1 MCSHLRCMHA
11 AGPLRSGAACRR
23 TRRAAALPPGLP
35 RARAGLPCTAV
46 LWGAW
51 ATGMAAASPALL
63 RRLER
68 AGMGAIAPARGLAAL
83 AGLLQG
89 LAPRRPRRATPAQA
103 VGNPFVWA
111 RFGRPGQSAPFLL
124 AALLDAPAAA
134 GAPAHPPRDG
144 AEAWGPLEA
153 AGGAAAG
160 GGSFASRRE
169 ALGRE
174 LLALVQDML
183 GPQVP
188 PRHAR
193 LSAITFAGGSPERR
207 EGAQLFA
214 ELCWRKTV
222 ERSTAAPVDV
232 AYKPCACCFQSRV
245 VYRVP
250 GAYARQSSI
259 SWEPSPNCLCYCA
272 CTRWRAKSTGGTHCV
287 R

>member
-1 MCSHLRCMHA
+1 MNSHPAQMHA
-11 AGPLRSGAACRR
+11 ASPLRFSAACRR
-23 TRRAAALPPGLP
+23 TCRAAALPPGPP
-35 RARAGLPCTAV
+35 RTRAGLPCTAV

-68 AGMGAIAPARGLAAL
+68 VGMGAIAPARGLAAL

-89 LAPRRPRRATPAQA
+89 LGPGPARRATPAQA

-111 RFGRPGQSAPFLL
+111 RFGRPGQSVPFLL

-134 GAPAHPPRDG
+134 AAPARLHQDG
-144 AEAWGPLEA
+144 AESWGPVEA

-174 LLALVQDML
+174 LLALVQGML
-183 GPQVP
+183 GPQVA

-193 LSAITFAGGSPERR
+193 LMRCALTGGASVRRDDAARMHMLLPESGGSYR
-207 EGAQLFA
+207 
-214 ELCWRKTV
+214 V
-222 ERSTAAPVDV
+222 AAPMCASLCPAGKRAPAASAAALADV
-232 AYKPCACCFQSRV
+232 
-245 VYRVP
+245 
-250 GAYARQSSI
+250 GAPKSS
-259 SWEPSPNCLCYCA
+259 
-272 CTRWRAKSTGGTHCV
+272 G
-287 R
+287 